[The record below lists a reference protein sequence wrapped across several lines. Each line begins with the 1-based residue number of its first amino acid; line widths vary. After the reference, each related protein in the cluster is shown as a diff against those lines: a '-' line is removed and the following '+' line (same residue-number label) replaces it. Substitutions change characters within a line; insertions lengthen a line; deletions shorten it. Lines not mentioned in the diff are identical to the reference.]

1 VDILGRCAVLRA
13 GAAVFSRRNVVGW
26 EGVEFRQA
34 RAEALVGA
42 QLRNGSYGIPDG
54 VMYGVPVTCANGK
67 YERIKGLE
75 IDEFSRGKMD
85 NTLKEL
91 EEERAGMAHLLK

>member
-1 VDILGRCAVLRA
+1 
-13 GAAVFSRRNVVGW
+13 
-26 EGVEFRQA
+26 
-34 RAEALVGA
+34 
-42 QLRNGSYGIPDG
+42 

-85 NTLKEL
+85 NTLNEL
-91 EEERAGMAHLLK
+91 EEERAGVAHLLK